1 MTEEEVLDKCHPRCA
16 YSKNTSLFAPC
27 RCRCKGTLHGTLS
40 VRTVARKKF
49 VAFKHDLQADLKHA
63 MDIVVKRA
71 KAATEL
77 RIKRTKERMRA
88 MGLRA

>member
-1 MTEEEVLDKCHPRCA
+1 MKRNRFNH
-16 YSKNTSLFAPC
+16 
-27 RCRCKGTLHGTLS
+27 
-40 VRTVARKKF
+40 VRI
-49 VAFKHDLQADLKHA
+49 DLQADLKRA

>member
-1 MTEEEVLDKCHPRCA
+1 MTEEDVLSQCHPRCA
-16 YSKNTSLFAPC
+16 NSFNTSLFAPC
-27 RCRCKGTLHGTLS
+27 RCRCGGTLHGTLYMRTMKRNRFNH
-40 VRTVARKKF
+40 VRI
-49 VAFKHDLQADLKHA
+49 DLQADLKRA

-77 RIKRTKERMRA
+77 RIKHTRERMRA

>member
-1 MTEEEVLDKCHPRCA
+1 MPEEDVLDKCHPRCA
-16 YSKNTSLFAPC
+16 YSMNTSLFAPC
-27 RCRCKGTLHGTLS
+27 RCRCGGTLHGTLS
-40 VRTVARKKF
+40 MKNLARRKF
-49 VAFKHDLQADLKHA
+49 VVAKNDLQADLKRA

-77 RIKRTKERMRA
+77 RIKRTRERMRA